1 MENEDLAD
9 MVQQSLADAE
19 EAERIF
25 TKVVKMV
32 EKTSPKDEK
41 LLEELDLLVFYIDS
55 VVSLL
60 NSIEEE

>member
-41 LLEELDLLVFYIDS
+41 LLEELDLLGFYIDS

-60 NSIEEE
+60 NSIEE